1 MKKILALM
9 VCILMLISVGACA
22 TNKGNVPNNNN
33 GNVVDKAED
42 KVEENV
48 KENTNNTNNTGNNAT
63 TTNGEEQT
71 LKGTAKGYGG
81 DVNVTVKIKGN
92 DITSVEAVGEKET
105 KGVGSNAIDQLPKK
119 IEDAD
124 STNVD
129 AVSGATVT
137 SNAIKEAVNKALET
151 KK

>member
-9 VCILMLISVGACA
+9 VCVLMLFSVVACA
-22 TNKGNVPNNNN
+22 TDKGNVSDNNK

-42 KVEENV
+42 KVEEKV

-63 TTNGEEQT
+63 ATNGEEQT
-71 LKGTAKGYGG
+71 LTGTAKGYGG

-105 KGVGSNAIDQLPKK
+105 QGVGSNAIDQLPDK
-119 IEDAD
+119 IEEAD
-124 STNVD
+124 STDVD
-129 AVSGATVT
+129 VVSGATVT
-137 SNAIKEAVNKALET
+137 SNAIKEAVNKALDT

>member
-9 VCILMLISVGACA
+9 VCVLMLISVVACA
-22 TNKGNVPNNNN
+22 TDKGNVPNNNN

-48 KENTNNTNNTGNNAT
+48 KENTNNTNNTG
-63 TTNGEEQT
+63 EEQT
-71 LKGTAKGYGG
+71 LTGTAKGYGG

-105 KGVGSNAIDQLPKK
+105 QGVGSNAIDQLPDK